1 MEIVKLSTEQQKLKA
16 LSELPK
22 EQLETILQNK
32 SDEYTK
38 TMEELKRELEI
49 VVSALHYVN
58 VKNQIS

>member
-22 EQLETILQNK
+22 EELESILQKK

-38 TMEELKRELEI
+38 TMEKLKRELEI

-58 VKNQIS
+58 VKSQIS